1 MNRPPATTTVRAA
14 GPTRTVAPAVARTGT
29 QGAGA
34 SRAPQATRAPIP
46 RGPQTGGRSD
56 LVFCNNCQRSFAP
69 DRLVVVKL
77 LRK

>member
-1 MNRPPATTTVRAA
+1 MNRPPATARAA
-14 GPTRTVAPAVARTGT
+14 GPTRTVAPAVTRTGT

-34 SRAPQATRAPIP
+34 SRAPATRSPLP

-69 DRLVVVKL
+69 DRLAVIKL
-77 LRK
+77 F